1 MSTINEKR
9 DQRNKLMTD
18 AQAILLASPDAEKR
32 NEATRMLADADNLEQ
47 DVNALVGIEAKQTE
61 ERNRAD
67 KAQNEERSRT
77 LPNRGAVETSQVSD
91 KDKDRRSLLEYA
103 RTGKMCRS
111 IQSPMM
117 NGGGLHQNFEGRA
130 LDTTTSAAL
139 IPQSMSGILTEAQ
152 KSFGQILNYITILPT
167 DTGEPY
173 KIASVN
179 DTAGLLAPIAEDTGV
194 SENEPTINSAVVLN
208 SDFLTTGVVL
218 ATLMQLNQANFNI
231 ESWISSA
238 LGTRYFRG
246 LAKMVTLGNSSNI
259 ASIVTGA
266 HAAVT
271 TASPTAVVWA
281 DLAAAYGAL
290 DPAYEQN
297 AVFSFNS
304 FTRGYLMG
312 VTDTLGQP
320 LYTIGKLQSKVAG
333 GFVDSIMG
341 KEIVISQYMANANT
355 ATNVPILYGDHSTYL
370 LRVVNPGLSFYTL
383 RELYLASGQV
393 GFLGYAMAGGTLI
406 DAGNHPLLKVTMHA

>member
-1 MSTINEKR
+1 M
-9 DQRNKLMTD
+9 D
-18 AQAILLASPDAEKR
+18 
-32 NEATRMLADADNLEQ
+32 
-47 DVNALVGIEAKQTE
+47 
-61 ERNRAD
+61 
-67 KAQNEERSRT
+67 
-77 LPNRGAVETSQVSD
+77 
-91 KDKDRRSLLEYA
+91 
-103 RTGKMCRS
+103 RS

-208 SDFLTTGVVL
+208 SDFL
-218 ATLMQLNQANFNI
+218 
-231 ESWISSA
+231 
-238 LGTRYFRG
+238 
-246 LAKMVTLGNSSNI
+246 
-259 ASIVTGA
+259 
-266 HAAVT
+266 
-271 TASPTAVVWA
+271 PTAVVWA